1 MERETGLNEIVDTG
15 TLIEGRISSLL
26 ITNIFE
32 HNAPLHDGAVL
43 IKKEKIMAA
52 GCFLPLSIKTDLSRD
67 LGTRHRAALG
77 MIENSDA
84 LVIVVSEE
92 TGAIS
97 VALDGELNRFLDTK
111 DLKTILLD
119 NFVIEEKS
127 SIMSKWRNSNAKKD
141 KGDLQQE

>member
-1 MERETGLNEIVDTG
+1 
-15 TLIEGRISSLL
+15 
-26 ITNIFE
+26 
-32 HNAPLHDGAVL
+32 
-43 IKKEKIMAA
+43 
-52 GCFLPLSIKTDLSRD
+52 
-67 LGTRHRAALG
+67 